1 MKRFFC
7 ALACPLLVLTAGCA
21 AQPTQAETTRTIAV
35 QPIAADEAADVLT
48 VSGNVTPTD
57 TAKLSFKLA
66 GVIDSVLPKE
76 GDIVAAGEV
85 VARLKTDDYTLA
97 SLAADAQTSAAEA
110 QRAAAQ
116 AEYDAAA
123 RKVNT
128 ELPSKIAQAEAQ
140 LELTQATYERIK
152 AVYEAGGASASQL
165 DEVTTKL
172 TADRETY
179 QQALDAVD
187 TAEAEL
193 AAARRKVDAYAAQA
207 AAYSAQDQKAANDLA
222 DTTLTSPMNGVVLS
236 QLMNAGEVTSA
247 GYPVLAVGSI
257 DDVYVEIGVADTQ
270 ISRIQKGQEATVSVY
285 GVSDALTGTVEE
297 IGALA
302 DSTTRTF
309 PVRLRVANPEKALRP
324 GMVAQVSLPLS
335 SASAVLVPIDSVIQ
349 KASGSIVFVYDA
361 ESGTVAARAVT
372 TGNLTGDRIQVTE
385 GLRAGDALVV
395 QGQYVLHDGDAVAL
409 MDEEAAS

>member
-21 AQPTQAETTRTIAV
+21 AQPTQTETTRTIAV
-35 QPIAADEAADVLT
+35 QTIAADEAADVLT

-57 TAKLSFKLA
+57 TVKLSFKLS

-76 GDIVAAGEV
+76 GDMVAAGEV

-97 SLAADAQTSAAEA
+97 RLAADAQTSAAEA

-116 AEYDAAA
+116 AEYDAAV

-128 ELPSKIAQAEAQ
+128 ELPSKIAQAKAQ
-140 LELTQATYERIK
+140 LELTQATYERVK

-165 DEVTTKL
+165 DEITTKL

-222 DTTLTSPMNGVVLS
+222 DTTLTSPLDGVVLS
-236 QLMNAGEVTSA
+236 QIMNVGEVTSA

-257 DDVYVEIGVADTQ
+257 DDIYVEIGVSDTQ
-270 ISRIQKGQEATVSVY
+270 ISRIQKGQEATISVY
-285 GVSDALTGTVEE
+285 GVSDALIGTVEE
-297 IGALA
+297 ISALA

-309 PVRLRVANPEKALRP
+309 PVRLRVANPEKILRP
-324 GMVAQVSLPLS
+324 GMIAQVSLPLS

-349 KASGSIVFVYDA
+349 KTSGSVVFVYDA
-361 ESGTVAARAVT
+361 QSGTVAARTVT
-372 TGNLTGDRIQVTE
+372 TGNITGDRIQVTA

-395 QGQYVLHDGDAVAL
+395 QGQYVLHDGDAAVIL
-409 MDEEAAS
+409 DEEAAS